1 VSFKAVSYS
10 NISILH
16 KNYWKIF
23 LYCFII
29 KHCFILSGGA
39 KMLNYDVLI
48 VGAGG
53 AGLMAALEASK
64 AKDVKVGVVTKVY
77 PTRSHTGAA
86 QGGINAALANFDP
99 SDSPEVHTFDT
110 VKGSDYLGDQDAI
123 EFMCYEAPKRIY
135 ELEHLGVPFSR
146 LPDGRIAQRPFG
158 GAGFPR
164 TCYAADKTGHVIL
177 HTLYEQCLKNDVEF
191 LNEWFVT
198 ELIIDNNEAKGVIAI
213 DIRSGEVHAIKAK
226 AIIFATGGYA
236 RVYWVRNTNAIGSTG
251 DGMAICYRA
260 GIPLKDME
268 FVQFHP
274 TGLRSTGILVTE
286 GARGEGG
293 YLINN
298 KGERF
303 MVRYAPQKMELGPR
317 DLVARSIETEIF
329 EGRGWGEGMIA
340 YVHLDLRHLGAEKIK
355 SRLPQIRQLCIDF
368 EGVDPI
374 EEPIPVRPTAH
385 YSMGGID
392 VRDYKTSMTGANGVF
407 AVGECACVS
416 VHGANRLGGNSLLDL
431 VVFGKPAGAAAVEYA
446 RSKSADNFNLKT
458 EEERARRE
466 IDQLLKKESKENIND
481 IRIELAQTMW
491 DKVGIFR
498 EEKPMLEAVEKVKEL
513 KERYQ
518 LLAPGDSG
526 KIFNTALINYI
537 ELGYLLDL
545 AEAIATTA
553 VLRKE
558 SRGAH
563 ARRDYPNR
571 DDENFLKHS
580 LAYYT
585 PEGPKVEYC
594 EVKITK
600 YQPQERTY

>member
-1 VSFKAVSYS
+1 M
-10 NISILH
+10 
-16 KNYWKIF
+16 
-23 LYCFII
+23 
-29 KHCFILSGGA
+29 LS
-39 KMLNYDVLI
+39 YDVLI

-86 QGGINAALANFDP
+86 QGGINAALGNFDP

-123 EFMCYEAPKRIY
+123 EFMCQEAPKRIY

-146 LPDGRIAQRPFG
+146 LPDGKIAQRPFG

-198 ELIIDNNEAKGVIAI
+198 ELIVDNNEAKGVIAI

-260 GIPLKDME
+260 GIPLKDVE

-303 MVRYAPQKMELGPR
+303 MTRYAPQKMELGPR
-317 DLVARSIETEIF
+317 DLVARSIETEIL
-329 EGRGWGEGMIA
+329 EGRGWGEGMMA

-355 SRLPQIRQLCIDF
+355 TRLPQIRQLCIDF

-392 VRDYKTSMTGANGVF
+392 VRDYKTSMTGVNGVY

-416 VHGANRLGGNSLLDL
+416 VHGANRLGGNSLLDI

-446 RSKSADNFNLKT
+446 RNKPDDNFNLKA

-466 IDQLLKKESKENIND
+466 IGDLLNKENKENINN
-481 IRIELAQTMW
+481 IRMELAQTMW

-498 EEKPMLEAVEKVKEL
+498 EEKPMLEAIEKVKEL
-513 KERYQ
+513 KERYK

-526 KIFNTALINYI
+526 KIFNTALLNYI

-545 AEAIATTA
+545 AEAIAVTA

-585 PEGPKVEYC
+585 PEGPKVEYS
-594 EVKITK
+594 EVRIIK
-600 YQPQERTY
+600 YQPQERKY